1 MMQLSDIRAGYAG
14 REVLHGVSLAFR
26 AGQVTALVGPN
37 GSGKSTLLRC
47 CARLLPYE
55 GALLAAGRD
64 ARGCS
69 PKEYAR
75 LAAYLPQ
82 SRPVPGLLAK
92 TMVLHGRFAYL
103 SYPRRYAPADRAAV
117 AAALEKTGAA
127 ALADKSMASLSGG
140 ERQRVYI
147 AMALAQDTPI
157 LLLDEPTANLD
168 IANQLQLMRLARQLA
183 AEGKTV
189 VMVLHE
195 LNLALRFADRVALL
209 ENGAVRAEG
218 APDGIAGC
226 GALEQVFGVCAQPVR
241 DQNGETQYLF
251 SQMERRG
258 QEGGIR
264 TDEGKE

>member
-1 MMQLSDIRAGYAG
+1 M
-14 REVLHGVSLAFR
+14 LHGVSLAFR

-64 ARGCS
+64 ARGCT

-92 TMVLHGRFAYL
+92 TMCCTGVLAYL
-103 SYPRRYAPADRAAV
+103 SYPRRYADADRAARRR
-117 AAALEKTGAA
+117 GAGKNGRCGA
-127 ALADKSMASLSGG
+127 RRQAHGPSLSGG

-157 LLLDEPTANLD
+157 LLLDERRPIWT
-168 IANQLQLMRLARQLA
+168 
-183 AEGKTV
+183 
-189 VMVLHE
+189 
-195 LNLALRFADRVALL
+195 LRT
-209 ENGAVRAEG
+209 N
-218 APDGIAGC
+218 C
-226 GALEQVFGVCAQPVR
+226 
-241 DQNGETQYLF
+241 
-251 SQMERRG
+251 S
-258 QEGGIR
+258 
-264 TDEGKE
+264 